1 MQVFGTGLENIVGRG
16 RAMRLFEWS
25 EFARL
30 TKDSAHWPLVERAA
44 EMVGRAGDALDLG
57 CGAGRDTRYLL
68 GQGWNVTAVDREPT
82 GLAMLAALRD
92 EKLRTVQ
99 SSIED
104 FEFEPDSYDLVSAQ
118 FSLPFIPRARFD
130 ETFGRIKGAIRPGGI
145 FTGQF
150 FGIHDDWNKPEND
163 FTFLTREEVDALLAD
178 LTVIEF
184 EEVDRMGTI
193 VSGESKHWHGYHIIA
208 HKPTAIP

>member
-1 MQVFGTGLENIVGRG
+1 
-16 RAMRLFEWS
+16 
-25 EFARL
+25 
-30 TKDSAHWPLVERAA
+30 
-44 EMVGRAGDALDLG
+44 
-57 CGAGRDTRYLL
+57 
-68 GQGWNVTAVDREPT
+68 VTAVDREPT
-82 GLAMLAALRD
+82 GLAMLAELGD
-92 EKLRTVQ
+92 KKLRTVQ

-118 FSLPFIPRARFD
+118 FSLPFIPRGRFG

-178 LTVIEF
+178 LKVIEF
-184 EEVDRMGTI
+184 EEAKGMGTI
-193 VSGESKHWHGYHIIA
+193 VSGEPKYWHVFHVMA
-208 HKPTAIP
+208 RKKA